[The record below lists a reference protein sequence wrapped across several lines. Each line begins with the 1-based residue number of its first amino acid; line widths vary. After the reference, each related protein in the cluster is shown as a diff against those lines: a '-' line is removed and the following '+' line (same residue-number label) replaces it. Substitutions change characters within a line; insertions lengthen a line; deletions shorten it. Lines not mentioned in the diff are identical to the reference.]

1 MDQIKIG
8 KFIAAL
14 RREQNMTQRELADRL
29 NVSDKTVSKWETG
42 HGLPE
47 VALMLPLCEIFH
59 ITVNELLSGERLDDA
74 TYFKKAEENMANLI
88 QEKEEAKK
96 KIVLSVIVALIVVIA
111 GVTIICMAGL
121 LEMPTGLRIL
131 LILVA
136 LAIVVGGIAVACVLD
151 REAGVFECPKCGERF
166 VPDMKSYIMGA
177 HTITKRYLKCPKCGK
192 SSYCR
197 HRLSQ

>member
-8 KFIAAL
+8 KFIAAM

-111 GVTIICMAGL
+111 GVTIVCMAGM

-131 LILVA
+131 LIAVA
-136 LAIVVGGIAVACVLD
+136 VAIVVGGIAVACVLD

-166 VPDMKSYIMGA
+166 VPDMKSYILGA

-197 HRLSQ
+197 HRLSK